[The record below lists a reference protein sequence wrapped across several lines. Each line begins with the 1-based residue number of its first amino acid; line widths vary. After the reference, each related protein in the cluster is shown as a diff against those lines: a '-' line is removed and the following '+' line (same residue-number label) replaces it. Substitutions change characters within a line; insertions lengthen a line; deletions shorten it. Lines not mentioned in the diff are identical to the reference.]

1 MAIKSGI
8 IEVQAFSLKDD
19 EEPKTIVY
27 GKPLTE
33 RQRKSVMRT
42 RRGEIEIDT
51 IKLLEKGL
59 AQDEKGVYIRNIVV
73 GDKMLKEVKDKEA
86 AVKILSE
93 VTDLVFLES
102 LKSWLMGMSV
112 LDEAEIKNLKLS
124 SA

>member
-8 IEVQAFSLKDD
+8 IEVQSFSMKDD

-59 AQDEKGVYIRNIVV
+59 APDEKGVYIRNIVV
-73 GDKMLKEVKDKEA
+73 GDKMLKEVKDKDT

-93 VTDLVFLES
+93 VTDLIFLES